1 LSLHAGGSLSKA
13 IVLDAASTFIPTLR
27 ADYTRLGSQG
37 YTESGAGALS
47 LDVDANTVEALVLGV
62 DGRVVHAL
70 GPDLQ
75 LDASFGVSYDAIND
89 DGTLTASYAGAP
101 GQSFVAAGI
110 DHSAWLAKA
119 GAGLTY
125 NFDGGADVSM
135 RYDAR
140 GWNDTMNHSV
150 SLKAVGSF

>member
-1 LSLHAGGSLSKA
+1 
-13 IVLDAASTFIPTLR
+13 
-27 ADYTRLGSQG
+27 
-37 YTESGAGALS
+37 
-47 LDVDANTVEALVLGV
+47 V
-62 DGRVVHAL
+62 DGRVVHTLA
-70 GPDLQ
+70 PNLQ

-110 DHSAWLAKA
+110 DRSAWLAKA

-125 NFDGGADVSM
+125 NFDGGADISM

-140 GWNDTMNHSV
+140 GWNDSLNHSV
-150 SLKAVGSF
+150 SLKAAGSF